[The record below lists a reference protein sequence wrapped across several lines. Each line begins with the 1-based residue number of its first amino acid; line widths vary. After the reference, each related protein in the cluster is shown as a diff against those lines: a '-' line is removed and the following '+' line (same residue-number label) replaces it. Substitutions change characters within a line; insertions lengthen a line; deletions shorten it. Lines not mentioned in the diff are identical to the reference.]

1 MPQVISFRGYVRIK
15 VISADCTALL
25 SFLNLKGIQIIDIQY
40 VDDLSVRFCIRRR
53 DYKHVKQILKQR
65 EEQLRVLSVFG
76 AYWNIKKLYRRPVL
90 VFGVLFLLFLVLYLP
105 TRILFVGV
113 VGNDKV
119 PTNLILDK
127 AESCGI
133 TFGVSR
139 ESLRSEKIKN
149 RLLESVP
156 ELQWV
161 GVNSYGCFAVISV
174 EEKSS
179 RRNTDA
185 TPFCT
190 NIVAA
195 RDGVITEIAV
205 TKGTVKCE
213 VGQSVKKGQVLVSGY
228 ADHGFK
234 LTVTGADA
242 EIFAQTGRSLIVTT
256 PSVFQ
261 KRMAISKEEYRYSL
275 ILGKKLINFSKDS
288 GILGSD
294 CVRIY
299 TEYYIVLPGG
309 YQLPLGIAK
318 EQRLYYSTETENVS
332 GELSYAWVYDAAESY
347 LTDTMVA
354 GETIS
359 KYTYFESDEGVCR
372 LYGTYRCREMIGRM
386 RKEVTLNYYEQRN

>member
-1 MPQVISFRGYVRIK
+1 MISFRGYVQMK

-25 SFLNLKGIQIIDIQY
+25 HFLNLKGIQITDVRF
-40 VDDLSVRFCIRRR
+40 VDDLTICFCVRRR
-53 DYKHVKQILKQR
+53 DHKYVRQLLKER
-65 EEQLRVLSVFG
+65 EEQTRVLSVFG
-76 AYWNIKKLYRRPVL
+76 AYWNVKKLFRRPIL
-90 VFGVLFLLFLVLYLP
+90 VFGVLFLLFLIIYLP

-113 VGNDKV
+113 VGNDDV

-127 AESCGI
+127 AENCGI

-139 ESLRSEKIKN
+139 ESIRSEKVKN
-149 RLLESVP
+149 RLLESIP

-174 EEKSS
+174 QEMTDNKTEE
-179 RRNTDA
+179 TA
-185 TPFCT
+185 PFCE

-195 RDGVITEIAV
+195 RDGIITQIAV
-205 TKGTVKCE
+205 TRGVAKCE

-234 LTVTGADA
+234 LTATGADA
-242 EIFAQTGRSLIVTT
+242 EIFAQTGRSLTVIT

-261 KRMAISKEEYRYSL
+261 KRTRICKEETRYSL

-288 GILGSD
+288 GILDSD

-299 TEYYIVLPGG
+299 TDYYIVLPGG
-309 YQLPLGIAK
+309 YRLPVGIAK
-318 EQRLYYSTETENVS
+318 EQWVYYDTETEIVS
-332 GELSYAWVYDAAESY
+332 DELSYAWVYEAAESY
-347 LTDTMVA
+347 LINTMVA

-359 KYTYFESDEGVCR
+359 KYTYFELDEGVCR
-372 LYGTYRCREMIGRM
+372 LYGTYRCREMISRM
-386 RKEVTLNYYEQRN
+386 RKEEILKQYEQRN